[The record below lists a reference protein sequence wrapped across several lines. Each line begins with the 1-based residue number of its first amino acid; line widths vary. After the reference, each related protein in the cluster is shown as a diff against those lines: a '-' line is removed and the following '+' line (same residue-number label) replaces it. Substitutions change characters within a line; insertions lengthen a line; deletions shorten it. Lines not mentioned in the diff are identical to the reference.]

1 MTVKRWCLVCV
12 LALVACIGAGC
23 SPGGGTADGVGDV
36 SLQANV
42 RTVPSAPEQLDKVVV
57 VLTSGATTVS
67 AEAPVVGTSATAQLA
82 GLAAGSWNIQA
93 TAFDTEGYATY
104 TGTGKVVVK
113 RDASTSTELVLKP
126 LDGSVRLEVDAREL
140 PGAEQAA
147 TVDIMVY
154 YAGGTSAYRSY
165 TGLPLDSSPLV
176 AEDTGYIPR
185 SYDMKIVLKASDGT
199 AVYESA
205 YESFGVRPGRLT
217 TVQWSPA
224 FGDLQIYL
232 DLRAMP
238 PPPQNVMVSIEGTQA
253 HVSWDPGAEWVTSY
267 RVYWRYSEF
276 DRYSSS
282 RCDTVEA
289 PAASAVVGLSA
300 ANKGSTVRFVVVAR
314 DAAGQESLRSAEAC
328 ADY

>member
-1 MTVKRWCLVCV
+1 MKRWCLVCV

-67 AEAPVVGTSATAQLA
+67 AEAPVVGTSATPQLTDSRPDRGTSRQ
-82 GLAAGSWNIQA
+82 GLLHR
-93 TAFDTEGYATY
+93 GYATY
-104 TGTGKVVVK
+104 TGTGNVVVK

-126 LDGSVRLEVDAREL
+126 LDGSVRLEVDACEL

-199 AVYESA
+199 AVYE
-205 YESFGVRPGRLT
+205 RL
-217 TVQWSPA
+217 QSSDCEPA
-224 FGDLQIYL
+224 G
-232 DLRAMP
+232 
-238 PPPQNVMVSIEGTQA
+238 
-253 HVSWDPGAEWVTSY
+253 
-267 RVYWRYSEF
+267 
-276 DRYSSS
+276 
-282 RCDTVEA
+282 
-289 PAASAVVGLSA
+289 
-300 ANKGSTVRFVVVAR
+300 
-314 DAAGQESLRSAEAC
+314 
-328 ADY
+328 